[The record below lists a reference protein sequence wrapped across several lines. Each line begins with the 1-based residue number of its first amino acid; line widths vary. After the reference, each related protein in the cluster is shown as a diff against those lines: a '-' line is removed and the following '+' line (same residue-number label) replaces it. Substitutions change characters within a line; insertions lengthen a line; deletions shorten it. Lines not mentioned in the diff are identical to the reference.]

1 MEITAERE
9 SVTVSQPLLANGG
22 QQGKGD
28 GRVLVGQKRG
38 VDSEGG
44 VAHGQTEHGGR
55 SLVGEMGEG
64 IQVFGRGRLCER
76 RVAAR
81 NINFGLL
88 GLNERFK
95 YPT

>member
-28 GRVLVGQKRG
+28 GRVLVGQNRG

-44 VAHGQTEHGGR
+44 VAHGQTKHGGQSFAGDER
-55 SLVGEMGEG
+55 CGKREFSGEWETW
-64 IQVFGRGRLCER
+64 RL
-76 RVAAR
+76 
-81 NINFGLL
+81 INE
-88 GLNERFK
+88 NK
-95 YPT
+95 